1 MNTFCL
7 YYRKV
12 ICKCAC
18 SKPPCSLR
26 SLLFSLLSSAFLF
39 FLTAHPQLT
48 QFNLFVSFIDKAVKA
63 FVFLFFFSTC
73 IFWTHMLLFIL
84 CFTKEAL
91 FMAFCGLY
99 SNLQGVLCLLF
110 PFGSFLFFF
119 SGFTLITMKHVERTV
134 IWTHIQVIFRSTLT
148 NF

>member
-63 FVFLFFFSTC
+63 FVFLFFFLYLHILDSHALIHPLLHKGSSFHG
-73 IFWTHMLLFIL
+73 IF
-84 CFTKEAL
+84 
-91 FMAFCGLY
+91 GLY
-99 SNLQGVLCLLF
+99 GNLQDVLCLLF

>member
-63 FVFLFFFSTC
+63 FVFLFFFLYLHILDSHAL
-73 IFWTHMLLFIL
+73 IHPLLHKGSSFHGIL
-84 CFTKEAL
+84 WVIWQFVGCALPPFTIWK
-91 FMAFCGLY
+91 F
-99 SNLQGVLCLLF
+99 
-110 PFGSFLFFF
+110 SFFS